1 MLRHLLFSL
10 FAVVLLSTPAHA
22 KRFRNAYVSF
32 ELPPNWTCNLDGT
45 EWVCV
50 NEFSPK
56 AKEAIIILTAKEVGP
71 ADTIP
76 AYLAHVQQIK
86 TIPGPDKQP
95 IKSKILHAKERQ
107 IAGHIWVDALH
118 EGSEVASYYTRY
130 LATVKDKIA
139 ILVTFSA
146 HRSHYT
152 KYSADFIKAIESL
165 RVVATKDLLSDKPQ
179 VPSRTNQETIGAP
192 IGSSVPVDLTPTQL
206 PEESSSAMG
215 GNAEKFLGLILLLA
229 AIGFYFFMK
238 RSKKTKSSSTKKPGP
253 KK

>member
-1 MLRHLLFSL
+1 MLRHLVLSF
-10 FAVVLLSTPAHA
+10 FAIILLSTPAHA

-32 ELPPNWTCNLDGT
+32 ELPPNWTCNLEGT

-56 AKEAIIILTAKEVGP
+56 AKEAIIILTAKEAGP
-71 ADTIP
+71 TDTIP

-86 TIPGPDKQP
+86 MIPGPDKKP
-95 IKSKILHAKERQ
+95 IKSKVIHAKERQ
-107 IAGHIWVDALH
+107 IAGHIWIDGLH

-130 LATVKDKIA
+130 LGTVKDKIA

-192 IGSSVPVDLTPTQL
+192 IGSAVPVDLTPEQV
-206 PEESSSAMG
+206 PPESSSGLGDDFEKWVG
-215 GNAEKFLGLILLLA
+215 GIILLLA
-229 AIGFYFFMK
+229 MGTYLYLK
-238 RSKKTKSSSTKKPGP
+238 RNKKPKRDPRKGSGSKK
-253 KK
+253 

>member
-1 MLRHLLFSL
+1 MLRHLSL
-10 FAVVLLSTPAHA
+10 LVLAALLLSSAAHA

-32 ELPPNWTCNLDGT
+32 ELPPNWTCNLEGT

-50 NEFSPK
+50 NEFSAK
-56 AKEAIIILTAKEVGP
+56 AKEAIIILTAKEAGP
-71 ADTIP
+71 TDTLP
-76 AYLAHVQQIK
+76 AYLAHVQQVK
-86 TIPGPDKQP
+86 MIPGPDKKP
-95 IKSKILHAKERQ
+95 IKSKVIHAKERQ
-107 IAGHIWVDALH
+107 IAGHIWIDGLH

-179 VPSRTNQETIGAP
+179 VAPRTGQETIGAP
-192 IGSSVPVDLTPTQL
+192 IGSAVPIDLTPEQV
-206 PEESSSAMG
+206 PEESSSPL
-215 GNAEKFLGLILLLA
+215 GNKADMWIGLIMLFGALA
-229 AIGFYFFMK
+229 AYFYMK
-238 RSKKTKSSSTKKPGP
+238 RNKKGPGIKK
-253 KK
+253 